1 MSLIVLLQF
10 IFGNNRTE
18 KSKYRKKIFK
28 ALIDSVIIHEKFVLV
43 INEEQNYRS
52 LNESSRTNNSQLG
65 DIERDRLMEHGK
77 RIGIDEILREG
88 ETQNLNLKYKI
99 KSLEIIR

>member
-1 MSLIVLLQF
+1 M
-10 IFGNNRTE
+10 
-18 KSKYRKKIFK
+18 
-28 ALIDSVIIHEKFVLV
+28 LV

-52 LNESSRTNNSQLG
+52 LNESIRTNDSQLG

-77 RIGIDEILREG
+77 RIDIDEILREG

>member
-1 MSLIVLLQF
+1 M
-10 IFGNNRTE
+10 
-18 KSKYRKKIFK
+18 
-28 ALIDSVIIHEKFVLV
+28 LV

-52 LNESSRTNNSQLG
+52 LNESIRTNDSQLG
-65 DIERDRLMEHGK
+65 DTERDRLMEHGK
-77 RIGIDEILREG
+77 RIDIDEILREG